1 METTSSKKRILVLD
15 KDSRVLS
22 AVDEILT
29 LGDWDVSILFDPN
42 AVYDK
47 AKTYKPD
54 LVILDYVLVDS
65 DCALICQD
73 FKEDPALSTIPI
85 IIVTAYKTKKINAQS
100 YNCDAL
106 FVKPLDMNVLAGRM
120 DYLLAS

>member
-1 METTSSKKRILVLD
+1 METLILKKRILVLD
-15 KDSRVLS
+15 KDTRVLN

-29 LGDWDVSILFDPN
+29 TGNWDVSILFDPN

-54 LVILDYVLVDS
+54 LVILDYVLVDT
-65 DCALICQD
+65 DCQMICED
-73 FKEDPALSTIPI
+73 FKNDPALRSVPI
-85 IIVTAYKTKKINAQS
+85 IIVTAYKSKKVSAQS

-106 FVKPLDMNVLAGRM
+106 FVKPLDMQVLAGRM